1 MMKPLN
7 FSRKDFPDD
16 FLFGVATSAHQIE
29 GSSFGGCGKS
39 HWDTFAATPGN
50 TARAEDGSVAC
61 DHYHR
66 YEEDLDFIANANLD
80 HYRFSVSW
88 ARVLPDG
95 INVNSEGLDFYDRLV
110 DAMVARGIKP
120 MLTMHHWDMPATL
133 ADHGGWRNRDIS
145 DRFAEFTDHV
155 TRRIGDRMF
164 ASGTFNEPWC
174 ITWLSHFM
182 GLHAPGLRDIRATAR
197 AVHHVLLAHGKS
209 VDVMRGNG
217 IDNIGIYLNFE
228 PTKPASDSPEDV
240 AAAARY
246 HAQYND
252 CFLSPLFKKQYPD
265 LILEAIE
272 QHLPDNWQDDMDQI
286 ASPLDWIGVNNYTRK
301 IVADDGS
308 GVWPSFK
315 ECDTELPL
323 TDMGWEISPDTFGW
337 LLEWVAETYTGDL
350 PLYVTENGM
359 AGLDVLESGI
369 VNDPWRVDYLNVHV
383 DAMQKAMA
391 QGVPIKGY
399 TVWSLLDNYEWSLGY
414 DKRFGLIHVDYKT
427 LERTPKQSWH
437 ALKDALEK

>member
-1 MMKPLN
+1 MYKPMN
-7 FSRKDFPDD
+7 FSRKDFPSD

-29 GSSFGGCGKS
+29 GSSFGGCGVS

-50 TARAEDGSVAC
+50 TARAENGSIAC

-95 INVNSEGLDFYDRLV
+95 INLNQQGLDFYDQLT

-133 ADHGGWRNRDIS
+133 ADLGGWRNRDIS

-197 AVHHVLLAHGKS
+197 AVHHVLLSHGKS
-209 VDVMRGNG
+209 VDVMRSNG
-217 IDNIGIYLNFE
+217 VDNIGIYLNFE
-228 PTKPASDSPEDV
+228 PTKPASDSDEDV

-265 LILEAIE
+265 LVLDAIE
-272 QHLPDNWQDDMDQI
+272 QHLPDNWQNDMDQI
-286 ASPLDWIGVNNYTRK
+286 ATPLDWVGINNYTRK
-301 IVADDGS
+301 IIADDGS

-315 ECDTELPL
+315 ESETELPL
-323 TDMGWEISPDTFGW
+323 TDMGWEVSPDTFGW
-337 LLEWVAETYTGDL
+337 LLEWVAETYTGAL

-359 AGLDVLESGI
+359 AGKDILDEGT
-369 VNDPWRVDYLNVHV
+369 VNDPWRVDYLNSHV
-383 DAMQKAMA
+383 AEMRGAMDK
-391 QGVPIKGY
+391 GVPIKGY
-399 TVWSLLDNYEWSLGY
+399 TVWSLLDNYEWTLGY
-414 DKRFGLIHVDYKT
+414 DKRFGIVHVDYQT

-437 ALKDALEK
+437 ALKDALVR